1 MPVLSRQHIGIR
13 QVGRTLLQF
22 LLMGIVAYALFVA
35 FLYLTQDR
43 LFYFPT
49 STLVTSP
56 DRHGLAYDDVELVAE
71 DGVALHGWFVPAA
84 EARATLLFFHG
95 NGGNI
100 SHRIDS
106 LKIFHELDLSVF
118 ILSYRGYGRSGGR
131 PSEAGTRLDATAAWR
146 YLREERGI
154 PASRIVVF
162 GRSLG
167 AAVAAELAV
176 RETPGAVILESPF
189 TSAADLGAE
198 VYPWLPVRRLI
209 RHEYE
214 VLGRVEAI
222 DAPVLV
228 VHSRDDEIAPFEH
241 GRRIADAAGA
251 PLLELRGGH
260 NDAFLR
266 SRAEYLRGLREFID
280 PLFPAEG
287 S

>member
-1 MPVLSRQHIGIR
+1 M
-13 QVGRTLLQF
+13 GRGVFHLL
-22 LLMGIVAYALFVA
+22 LTGVAAYLLFVA

-43 LFYFPT
+43 MFFFPT
-49 STLVTSP
+49 STLVTAP
-56 DRHGLAYDDVELVAE
+56 DRHGLAYEDVWLTTE
-71 DGVALHGWFVPAA
+71 DGVQLHGWFVPAPQ
-84 EARATLLFFHG
+84 ARATLLFFHG
-95 NGGNI
+95 NGGNV

-131 PSEAGTRLDATAAWR
+131 PGETGTRLDATAAWR

-154 PASRIVVF
+154 PASRVVVF

-176 RETPGAVILESPF
+176 RETPAAVILESPF

-214 VLGRVEAI
+214 VLGRVSGI
-222 DAPVLV
+222 DAPILV
-228 VHSRDDEIAPFEH
+228 VHSRDDEIVPFEH
-241 GRRIADAAGA
+241 GRRIGDAAAA

-280 PLFPAEG
+280 PLFPKDG

>member
-1 MPVLSRQHIGIR
+1 M
-13 QVGRTLLQF
+13 GRSVFQLVV
-22 LLMGIVAYALFVA
+22 MGVAAYALFVA

-43 LFYFPT
+43 MFFFPT
-49 STLVTSP
+49 STLVTTP
-56 DRHGLAYDDVELVAE
+56 DRHGLVYQDVALTAE
-71 DGVALHGWFVPAA
+71 DGVPLHGWFVPAPQ
-84 EARATLLFFHG
+84 ARATLLFFHG

-106 LKIFHELDLSVF
+106 LQIFHELGLSVF

-131 PSEAGTRLDATAAWR
+131 PSETGTRRDATAAWQ
-146 YLREERGI
+146 YLRDVRGI
-154 PASRIVVF
+154 PASGIVLF

-209 RHEYE
+209 RHRYE
-214 VLGRVEAI
+214 VLEPAQRI
-222 DAPVLV
+222 TAPLLV
-228 VHSRDDEIAPFEH
+228 VHSRDDEIVPVHH
-241 GRRIADAAGA
+241 GHRVAAAAGA

-266 SRAEYLRGLREFID
+266 SREAYVRGLREFLD
-280 PLFPAEG
+280 PLYPPREG
-287 S
+287 